1 MTGQELKTFSE
12 RELDEV
18 WSQGSIASID
28 ALYALDMVDHNQ
40 IPAFPPGREG
50 IKVLVQGLNVAFP
63 DRRFTAD
70 VTLAEGDL
78 LARRWTMRAAHKGPF
93 LGVPATGREVV
104 LTGVDILRIS
114 EGQIHEVWHA
124 EDVAGL
130 MEQLGAGGG

>member
-1 MTGQELKTFSE
+1 MTSQELKTFSE

-18 WSQGSIASID
+18 WTQGSIGSID
-28 ALYALDMVDHNQ
+28 ALYALDVVDHNQ

-50 IKVLVQGLNVAFP
+50 IKVLVQGLSVAFP

-78 LARRWTMRAAHKGPF
+78 LARRWTMRATHKGPF
-93 LGVPATGREVV
+93 LGVPATGRSVT
-104 LTGVDILRIS
+104 LTGIDVFRLS
-114 EGQIHEVWHA
+114 EGKIREVWHA

-130 MEQLGAGGG
+130 MEQLGAGGR